1 MHIDEIP
8 EQEIQEQDNMSFN
21 NENIKPPKPAKKTF
35 NKKMFLA
42 AGALIVLLIAG
53 FIIIKKV
60 FAPKPAI
67 PRFGRMLQTKP
78 IINNAPPALLLD
90 KSSPKTTVPAGKPKD
105 ISKKDISKEP
115 VNVQK
120 QIAKQNTNSEPVLKV
135 PALPIA
141 HIKNMLKFNSEIGR
155 LKEQVK
161 IAQLESQIKTLKN
174 TAVPGGAAAQNS
186 NSITLIALTK
196 NTALISFGKA
206 QVTMKVGMSY
216 GGYRCLMIA
225 PDSVTLERGGSTI
238 NLSLSM

>member
-8 EQEIQEQDNMSFN
+8 EQKIQEQDNMSFDN
-21 NENIKPPKPAKKTF
+21 KEIKPPKPAKKTYF

-60 FAPKPAI
+60 FAPKPAMH
-67 PRFGRMLQTKP
+67 FGRMLQTKP
-78 IINNAPPALLLD
+78 IIDNAPPALLLTD
-90 KSSPKTTVPAGKPKD
+90 KSGPKPKTIVPAGKPKD

-120 QIAKQNTNSEPVLKV
+120 QIAKHNEPVLKV

-225 PDSVTLERGGSTI
+225 PDSVTLERGGRTI